1 MPEKKSISLNRGREE
16 SLGNDD
22 VLASKQCR
30 TPAFQFPI
38 FFQNFP
44 GSRNMTLVTTSPSLG
59 ASNSTDFLSQ
69 PFPE

>member
-38 FFQNFP
+38 FFPEFSWIEKYDTRYHEP
-44 GSRNMTLVTTSPSLG
+44 ITRSLQ
-59 ASNSTDFLSQ
+59 LH
-69 PFPE
+69 